1 MQLRKWNELPKF
13 MRTREVRKYYN
24 IVNKR
29 RASLMVKRL
38 FDIVV
43 ASIMLAVLAL
53 PMLIIA
59 ILIKCDSRGP
69 VFFRQER
76 VTQYGRIFK
85 IYKFRTMVVNANEL
99 GASVT
104 VDNDRRITRMGKL
117 LRKIRADEF
126 PQLFN
131 ILAGDMTLVGTRPEV
146 PEYVKQYSKEMYA
159 TLLLP
164 AGLTSRTS
172 IAYKDED
179 KIKIADEII
188 KNTYRT
194 LMTRGMKGCY
204 VFCTDKKLS
213 EYLKRR
219 SNRNEGM
226 VYTID
231 EDEIYADLRVAE
243 ESEEYQYE

>member
-117 LRKIRADEF
+117 LRRADEF

-179 KIKIADEII
+179 KILGNAANPDKAYVEEVLPA
-188 KNTYRT
+188 K
-194 LMTRGMKGCY
+194 MKYNLEALRKFGFAEDCR
-204 VFCTDKKLS
+204 VLWDTFESVVGSERLS
-213 EYLKRR
+213 VTKSRR
-219 SNRNEGM
+219 R
-226 VYTID
+226 
-231 EDEIYADLRVAE
+231 
-243 ESEEYQYE
+243 

>member
-179 KIKIADEII
+179 KILGNAA
-188 KNTYRT
+188 NP
-194 LMTRGMKGCY
+194 
-204 VFCTDKKLS
+204 DKAG
-213 EYLKRR
+213 EHWI
-219 SNRNEGM
+219 M
-226 VYTID
+226 VI
-231 EDEIYADLRVAE
+231 LFL
-243 ESEEYQYE
+243 

>member
-172 IAYKDED
+172 IADED
-179 KIKIADEII
+179 KILGNAANPDKAYVEEVLPA
-188 KNTYRT
+188 K
-194 LMTRGMKGCY
+194 MKYNLEALRKFGFAEDCR
-204 VFCTDKKLS
+204 VLWDTFESVVGSERLS
-213 EYLKRR
+213 VTKSRR
-219 SNRNEGM
+219 R
-226 VYTID
+226 
-231 EDEIYADLRVAE
+231 
-243 ESEEYQYE
+243 

>member
-1 MQLRKWNELPKF
+1 MQLRRWNELPGV

-24 IVNKR
+24 IIKKR
-29 RASLMVKRL
+29 QMSLKIKRL

-43 ASIMLAVLAL
+43 ASIMLMFLAV
-53 PMLIIA
+53 PMLVIA
-59 ILIKCDSRGP
+59 VCIKLDSRGP

-179 KIKIADEII
+179 KILGNAANPDKAYVEEVLPA
-188 KNTYRT
+188 K
-194 LMTRGMKGCY
+194 MKYNLEALRKFGFAEDCR
-204 VFCTDKKLS
+204 VRLDTFESVVGSERLS
-213 EYLKRR
+213 VTKSRR
-219 SNRNEGM
+219 R
-226 VYTID
+226 
-231 EDEIYADLRVAE
+231 
-243 ESEEYQYE
+243 

>member
-1 MQLRKWNELPKF
+1 
-13 MRTREVRKYYN
+13 MRYENGK
-24 IVNKR
+24 IVTDYKKR
-29 RASLMVKRL
+29 AKTDQSL
-38 FDIVV
+38 
-43 ASIMLAVLAL
+43 S
-53 PMLIIA
+53 
-59 ILIKCDSRGP
+59 G
-69 VFFRQER
+69 
-76 VTQYGRIFK
+76 
-85 IYKFRTMVVNANEL
+85 L
-99 GASVT
+99 G
-104 VDNDRRITRMGKL
+104 N
-117 LRKIRADEF
+117 
-126 PQLFN
+126 
-131 ILAGDMTLVGTRPEV
+131 
-146 PEYVKQYSKEMYA
+146 
-159 TLLLP
+159 
-164 AGLTSRTS
+164 
-172 IAYKDED
+172 YKDED